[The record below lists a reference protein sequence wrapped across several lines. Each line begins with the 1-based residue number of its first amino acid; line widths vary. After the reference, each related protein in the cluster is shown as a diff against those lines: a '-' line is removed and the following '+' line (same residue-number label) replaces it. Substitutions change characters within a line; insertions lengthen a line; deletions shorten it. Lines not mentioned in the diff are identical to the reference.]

1 MSHPVGRPRNCPFLP
16 LHFPLRYQSE
26 STLCIWLFGPASC
39 VVNRAPWGWETNR
52 SHGSLARRDLIK
64 GTPGN
69 GYPLQYSCLEIPQTE
84 EPSGLQSILSKS
96 VRQDWSYWAGTHA
109 LFAKTWKFKNR
120 FEGTYV
126 KMVTVVHSRRWDYG
140 WWLIFFFIC
149 IQHFY
154 IKKMND
160 LHMVTAAIK
169 SKDSCSLKE
178 KLWPI

>member
-1 MSHPVGRPRNCPFLP
+1 MVKNP
-16 LHFPLRYQSE
+16 
-26 STLCIWLFGPASC
+26 PANARDTGNLGSIPGAARSPGIFHS
-39 VVNRAPWGWETNR
+39 NILAWRSPW
-52 SHGSLARRDLIK
+52 
-64 GTPGN
+64 
-69 GYPLQYSCLEIPQTE
+69 TE

-178 KLWPI
+178 KLWQT